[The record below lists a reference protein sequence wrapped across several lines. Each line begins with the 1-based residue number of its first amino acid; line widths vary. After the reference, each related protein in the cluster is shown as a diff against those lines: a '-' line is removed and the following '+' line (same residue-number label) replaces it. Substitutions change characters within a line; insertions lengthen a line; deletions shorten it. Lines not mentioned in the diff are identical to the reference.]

1 MNWVTIGLSATTLF
15 GMAVV
20 ISYILGWA
28 NKAFYV
34 KVDPRIE
41 AIIGTLPGANCGGCG
56 FVGCGDYAEAVVMS
70 GAPVDKCPVGGAA
83 CAAGVAS
90 IMGVEVGE
98 SYPQRPIVHCGAH
111 YEDRKGR
118 TAYRGEMTCQAAN
131 MVAGV
136 QGCTYG
142 CLGFGDCTRACK
154 YDAIHVIDGLAT
166 VDYDKCIGC
175 GACGSVC
182 PRNIITITPFKR
194 SQILAVG
201 CSNKDAG
208 KEVMAVCDVG
218 CIGCKACAR
227 KSELFKIENNL
238 PTIDY
243 EHWDAECT
251 LDIMEACEKCPRN
264 RLIFVG
270 KPSPADIAATRDKVL
285 PELVEADFKT
295 TVDDTEWRG

>member
-1 MNWVTIGLSATTLF
+1 MNLVIVGLSASTLF
-15 GMAVV
+15 GMAIV
-20 ISYILGWA
+20 ICYILGWA
-28 NKAFYV
+28 NKAFHV
-34 KVDPRIE
+34 EVDPRTE
-41 AIIGTLPGANCGGCG
+41 AIVATLPGANCGGCG
-56 FVGCGDYAEAVVMS
+56 YVGCGDYADAVVND

-83 CAAGVAS
+83 CAASVAS

-98 SYPQRPIVHCGAH
+98 SFPQRPIVHCGAH
-111 YEDRKGR
+111 YSERKGR
-118 TAYRGEMTCQAAN
+118 TEYRGEMTCKAAN

-154 YDAIHVIDGLAT
+154 YDAIHIVDGLAT

-182 PRNIITITPFKR
+182 PRNIITITPFKKSR
-194 SQILAVG
+194 ILAVG
-201 CSNKDAG
+201 CSNKDTG
-208 KEVMAVCDVG
+208 KDVMAVCEVG

-227 KSELFKIENNL
+227 KSDLFKIVDNL

-243 EHWDAECT
+243 EIWDEECT
-251 LDIMEACEKCPRN
+251 PDVMAACEKCSRN

-270 KPSPADIAATRDKVL
+270 EPSADDIAATADKEL
-285 PELVEADFKT
+285 PEVVEADFKT